1 MALSAEESRQRLLL
15 ALSQRY
21 RAPLRGFFDKRVR
34 AKADVED
41 LVQEVFV
48 RLAQRDDLGS
58 IEQIEGYLFQVAA
71 NLLRDRGRREAV
83 RGTGSVDPSTVSE
96 ESVEVITPERV
107 LQGTEVLDR
116 VIDAL
121 HQLPERT
128 RTVFVLQRFEDL
140 SYLQIARRLG
150 LSVSS
155 VEKHMMKAMAH
166 IKRRVTPHG

>member
-1 MALSAEESRQRLLL
+1 MSLPHEASHSDLLQ

-21 RAPLRGFFDKRVR
+21 RAPLRGFFEKRLR

-48 RLAQRDDLGS
+48 RLAQRRDLTS

-83 RGTGSVDPSTVSE
+83 RGVGSGTPAEATE
-96 ESVEVITPERV
+96 ESIEVITPERV

-166 IKRRVTPHG
+166 IKRRVT